1 MKRLICICAVL
12 VLVQAGLAVLTHLQT
27 GDEGSRSA
35 KGPLL
40 GLKAAEVDELVLE
53 DGQKRLVLKRDQEQW
68 LLPDLGS
75 FPADSARV
83 QALVDQLAGLQRGWP
98 EATTAEAATRFK
110 VAADRFERKLTLR
123 RNGADLGVVYL
134 GSSPGLRKIY
144 LRADKDPEIGTLT
157 LSPHDLELGFDGWID
172 TRVLAL
178 KSEQL
183 VRVELPELRLDR
195 AEGGLQPAD
204 LGATEE
210 VVKER
215 RDSLIRQLTGLTIS
229 SVLGT
234 EAKPEYGLDNP
245 ALRYSLELEGG
256 QRIEYL
262 FGQLPGPAGKEAPG
276 QVPEPP
282 SQYVLKVSGRDQL
295 FRVEAWQVNELK
307 GVKRATLVQA
317 KAQPPAAT
325 GQAAPS
331 VAPAGAPQ

>member
-1 MKRLICICAVL
+1 MKRLICICMVL
-12 VLVQAGLAVLTHLQT
+12 VLVQTGLAMLTHWQT
-27 GDEGSRSA
+27 GDEGSRPA

-53 DGQKRLVLKRDQEQW
+53 DGEGKRLRLAKDQDQW
-68 LLPDLGS
+68 QLPELGS

-123 RNGADLGVVYL
+123 RQGAELGVVYF

-144 LRADKDPEIGTLT
+144 LRADKDPEIGTLNLT
-157 LSPHDLELGFDGWID
+157 PHELELGFDAWID

-183 VRVELPELRLDR
+183 VRVEMPELRLER
-195 AEGGLQPAD
+195 GEGGLQPTD
-204 LGATEE
+204 LAATEE

-215 RDSLIRQLTGLTIS
+215 RDALVRQLTGLTIS

-234 EAKPEYGLDNP
+234 EAKPEYGLDKP
-245 ALRYSLELEGG
+245 ALRYIVELEGG
-256 QRIEYL
+256 QRIDYL
-262 FGQLPGPAGKEAPG
+262 FGQPPRPAGKEA
-276 QVPEPP
+276 QVPETPP
-282 SQYVLKVSGRDQL
+282 QYVLKVSGRDQL
-295 FRVEAWQVNELK
+295 FRVDAWQVNELK

-317 KAQPPAAT
+317 KAQPSTEASQAAPPASPAAT
-325 GQAAPS
+325 
-331 VAPAGAPQ
+331 PQ